1 MRVLKKMSFDALL
14 ENVSNEEKKN
24 ILGGSGGY
32 TSVTSGS
39 GSGYNV
45 DGLARALFFMLNS
58 ASNNQAMSSMTSSSS
73 WSSGS
78 QSNSGGNSNQ
88 GWTNTDGGVKTSNKS
103 DISRFLEYISGQSNG
118 QDIANFNP
126 SMSDINSFV
135 SNELKFSVNGGVIT
149 LPDGTVWGG
158 QLNTVDVYHSSDPRS
173 TNYNPY
179 GQWTA
184 KTIAD
189 VFQNIGDSISAGGI
203 SLTATGIG
211 SGFGGAMMTAGG
223 MISAGGTALEF
234 AIDVNGN
241 TWASFDGEK
250 WLIKGVLEATNFGA
264 GKLGMPVG
272 AEAYYNA
279 GSIGADRGIDAMR
292 EYRET
297 ND

>member
-158 QLNTVDVYHSSDPRS
+158 QLNNVDVYHSSDPRS
-173 TNYNPY
+173 PNYNSAAETF
-179 GQWTA
+179 GAIAFGWDI
-184 KTIAD
+184 KTILSQLA
-189 VFQNIGDSISAGGI
+189 VGGDAAGDLAGYIKFLEAGGLVGVAAGAYNTI
-203 SLTATGIG
+203 NDGLTNEWHDYH
-211 SGFGGAMMTAGG
+211 TADL
-223 MISAGGTALEF
+223 GTQAL
-234 AIDVNGN
+234 I
-241 TWASFDGEK
+241 
-250 WLIKGVLEATNFGA
+250 FGA
-264 GKLGMPVG
+264 VTTVPVAGWALG
-272 AEAYYNA
+272 AAYFA
-279 GSIGADRGIDAMR
+279 GNYYTEKTYGEGLYEHLNS
-292 EYRET
+292 
-297 ND
+297 N

>member
-103 DISRFLEYISGQSNG
+103 DISRFIEYISGQSNG

-158 QLNTVDVYHSSDPRS
+158 QLNNVDVYHSSDPRS
-173 TNYNPY
+173 PNYNSAAETFAAVAF
-179 GQWTA
+179 GWDM
-184 KTIAD
+184 KTMLSQIA
-189 VFQNIGDSISAGGI
+189 
-203 SLTATGIG
+203 
-211 SGFGGAMMTAGG
+211 
-223 MISAGGTALEF
+223 
-234 AIDVNGN
+234 
-241 TWASFDGEK
+241 
-250 WLIKGVLEATNFGA
+250 
-264 GKLGMPVG
+264 
-272 AEAYYNA
+272 
-279 GSIGADRGIDAMR
+279 IGADAAGMQAQYLKFLELGSNAGLGASAGLTVYNAFNNGGFEDYHVADLGTQAIIYGAASAVPVAGWALGAAYFLGNYYT
-292 EYRET
+292 EKTYGEGLYEHLSE
-297 ND
+297 N